1 MHLKN
6 ALQLLACLSTA
17 NDTVIAREC
26 GCYNTFL
33 TVQFWFQILLEAITE
48 SANLQVRLKLNDA
61 FCYPRSPHREIQKDG
76 VLFIM
81 RGFRVS

>member
-1 MHLKN
+1 MHFSN

-33 TVQFWFQILLEAITE
+33 TVQFVPD
-48 SANLQVRLKLNDA
+48 S
-61 FCYPRSPHREIQKDG
+61 PRG
-76 VLFIM
+76 NY
-81 RGFRVS
+81 